1 MQHSAMP
8 TTTTTPSPA
17 DARVRTTAVGNATR
31 ERLMRE
37 AERLVAERGLD
48 GVSVRDITSAAGA
61 NSASIHYHFRSKEG
75 LVQAILEDRSQRL
88 RERRLAHL
96 ARLDPERPS
105 PRDVAVAM
113 VSPTFEFVTGAD
125 EGDDGEG
132 DTAYVGFLAALLDDP
147 AMVPVIEQYFAAQYD
162 AYFDALQ
169 RARPDL
175 GQAALVNRVCFALH
189 LVLNTVSEP
198 ARGLRTWIE
207 RQYPPAVD
215 QIREDLVA
223 FIAGAFEAP

>member
-1 MQHSAMP
+1 MTGQDGRA
-8 TTTTTPSPA
+8 
-17 DARVRTTAVGNATR
+17 RTTIVGNATR

-37 AERLVAERGLD
+37 GERLVAERGME

-75 LVQAILEDRSQRL
+75 LVHAILEDRAHQLRAHRL
-88 RERRLAHL
+88 DHL
-96 ARLDPERPS
+96 ARLDPEHPS

-113 VSPTFEFVTGAD
+113 VSPTFEFVTG
-125 EGDDGEG
+125 GDG
-132 DTAYVGFLAALLDDP
+132 DAGTPYVGFVAALLDDP
-147 AMVPVIEQYFAAQYD
+147 SMVPVVEHFFGDQYD
-162 AYFDALQ
+162 AYFDALA

-175 GQAALVNRVCFALH
+175 ARATLVNRVCFALH

-207 RQYPPAVD
+207 RQCPPAVE